1 MTLGLASIRS
11 NRVNVRQ
18 PVRNAGIKE
27 IEIMIKKTFLLAATM
42 LALTACGDDATATGT
57 ATGTAT
63 KTAATK
69 TGGTGT
75 GTGTGTATATG
86 G

>member
-1 MTLGLASIRS
+1 VTLGLASFRS

-18 PVRNAGIKE
+18 PVRNTGIKE

-42 LALTACGDDATATGT
+42 LALTACGDDATGTGT
-57 ATGTAT
+57 ATGT